1 MHEDI
6 LKTLITEQEIANRV
20 KELGKQISKD
30 YANCEDLLVISVLK
44 GSILFVAD
52 LIREIDVHTEIDFMV
67 VSSFEGGV
75 KSTGVVKIVK
85 DLDIPIDKKDLLI
98 VEDILD
104 SGKTL
109 SYLREILNGRNPK
122 SLKICTLLDK
132 PVRREADVYADYIGF
147 TVPDE
152 FVVGYGLDYE
162 ERYRNVPYI
171 GILKPSVYTDQD
183 AKDLGL

>member
-6 LKTLITEQEIANRV
+6 LKTLITEQEIASRV